1 VQKSNVLLIIVGSLV
16 GIGIILSFY
25 GNQVVFEGL
34 TKAEGDVSLGED
46 LKITTELDESA
57 NKNGIYAIQV
67 LNFKEDT
74 ISASVYDPLGIEIE
88 SQSIDK
94 EVFEGEF
101 DIRVTGTYQLV
112 IKSNDQEKVRVFG
125 VIGPEPDVGA
135 KSLGFVSLY
144 ILVIGLIGMAGIA
157 IYAIKNRRRN

>member
-1 VQKSNVLLIIVGSLV
+1 MQKSNVLLIIVGSLV

-46 LKITTELDESA
+46 LEITTELDESA

-101 DIRVTGTYQLV
+101 DIRVTGTYKLV

-125 VIGPEPDVGA
+125 VIGPEPDLGV